1 MDVAVKVL
9 HHDAQ
14 TAASVANEVDLVMS
28 FRCVEPF
35 SNMPRLT
42 LAGGDGCAEL
52 WGP

>member
-1 MDVAVKVL
+1 MAVKVL

-28 FRCVEPF
+28 FRCVELF
-35 SNMPRLT
+35 SNMPRST